1 MRGTS
6 TNGRALTSFKGFVEI
21 AFGSEY
27 AYVVTALFCRDIPFI
42 LMRTVVVGA
51 GEVGSDVAR
60 ILALEEHDVTVVD
73 NDDEVLRAIENT
85 YDVLTVEG
93 SGTSASVLEEA
104 GIRDADLLIAVTA
117 IDEVNIIAC
126 MMADRLGVE
135 TTIARTRTDELERAH
150 SVLEAEDFGID
161 LVIHPEES
169 AAVEVTHL
177 IQRAGATDV
186 LSFCDDSIQLI
197 GVRLDDDAPVV
208 GHPLREVVA
217 EHSNVEF
224 RVKALVRNGESYL
237 PDGDE
242 VLRPGDQIF
251 VLTRP
256 KYVTPVIRIL
266 GKEAVTMEQVMI
278 LGGTRVGAGI
288 ARRLSK
294 QNGKRIKLIEPDPDR
309 AQELAE
315 ELSGTLVLNGDPT
328 DIDLLKGEG
337 LAEMDAFAAVTED
350 QESNLITCLMAKNLG
365 VYKTVAQ
372 LSKAAYIPISQQI
385 GLDAAVS
392 KKLAVAREVRRYLR
406 GTHVKSVATVH
417 DLDAEILE
425 IEASPRAP
433 ITTGPLRSLD
443 LPDGL
448 LVGAVDHDEAAEIAT
463 GNTTIEAGDRAI
475 VFVLP
480 GSVQA
485 AEALFEA

>member
-1 MRGTS
+1 
-6 TNGRALTSFKGFVEI
+6 
-21 AFGSEY
+21 
-27 AYVVTALFCRDIPFI
+27 
-42 LMRTVVVGA
+42 MRTVVVGA

-60 ILALEEHDVTVVD
+60 ILALEEHDVTVID
-73 NDDEVLRAIENT
+73 NDEDVLRAVQNNF
-85 YDVLTVEG
+85 DVLTVEG
-93 SGTSASVLEEA
+93 NGTSAQVLEEA
-104 GIRDADLLIAVTA
+104 GIREADLLVAVTA
-117 IDEVNIIAC
+117 VDEVNIIAC

-135 TTIARTRTDELERAH
+135 TTIARTRTDELERAQ

-169 AAVEVTHL
+169 AAVEVTQL

-186 LSFCDDSIQLI
+186 LTFCDDSIQLI
-197 GVRLDDDAPVV
+197 GVRLDEDAPVAGRPLHEIV
-208 GHPLREVVA
+208 AAHPK
-217 EHSNVEF
+217 VEF
-224 RVKALVRNGESYL
+224 RVKALVRDGRSYL

-256 KYVTPVIRIL
+256 KYATPVIRIL
-266 GKEAVTMEQVMI
+266 GKEAVTMERIMI
-278 LGGTRVGAGI
+278 LGGTRVGAGV
-288 ARRLSK
+288 AKRLSS

-315 ELSGTLVLNGDPT
+315 QLPNTLVLNGDPT
-328 DIDLLKGEG
+328 DIDLLKEEG
-337 LAEMDAFAAVTED
+337 LAEMDAFAAVTDD
-350 QESNLITCLMAKNLG
+350 QESNLVTCLMAKNLG

-372 LSKAAYIPISQQI
+372 LSKAAYIPISEQI

-417 DLDAEILE
+417 GLDAEILE

-433 ITTGPLRSLD
+433 ITTGPLRNLD
-443 LPDGL
+443 LPSGL
-448 LVGAVDHDEAAEIAT
+448 LVGAVDHNDTAEIAT
-463 GNTTIEAGDRAI
+463 GNTEIEAGDRAI

-480 GSVQA
+480 QAVEA